1 VGSGGYSQRPMDAQ
15 PPPAHGDR
23 LGVVLHNDAAAPA
36 ALFDDWLRSRGTAAR
51 TVRAWEQGV
60 PDDASEFAWVAALG
74 SFHSVTQKEPA
85 WIGAEV
91 DFLRRAVDADVPVL
105 GLCFGAQ
112 ALSVA
117 LGGEISPAAPL
128 SLGWF
133 EVETEAPDL
142 VAAGPWFHF
151 NNECFSVPPGA
162 NAIARSPCGPG
173 AFAVGPHLGVQ
184 FHPEITPPIVD
195 DWIRGDAA
203 RLAELGIDP
212 DAIRAQASGQKDAAA
227 ERAFGLIDG
236 WRARASRAA
245 AAI

>member
-1 VGSGGYSQRPMDAQ
+1 MYAHPGSAQ
-15 PPPAHGDR
+15 AGR
-23 LGVVLHNDAAAPA
+23 LGLVLHNDAEAPP
-36 ALFDDWLRSRGTAAR
+36 ALLEDWLRTRGIAAR
-51 TVRAWEQGV
+51 TVRVWEQGV
-60 PDDASEFAWVAALG
+60 PGDASEFAWVAALG
-74 SFHSVTQKEPA
+74 SFHSVTQNEPA

-91 DFLRRAVDADVPVL
+91 DVLRRAVDADVPVL

-151 NNECFSVPPGA
+151 NNECFSVPAGTT
-162 NAIARSPCGPG
+162 AIARSPCGPG
-173 AFAVGPHLGVQ
+173 AFALGPHLGVQ

-195 DWIRGDAA
+195 ERIRGDGA
-203 RLAELGIDP
+203 RLEQLGVDP
-212 DAIRAQASGQKDAAA
+212 ETIRAQPNGQAVAATQ
-227 ERAFGLIDG
+227 RAFRLFDA
-236 WRARASRAA
+236 WRARALRTGAPA
-245 AAI
+245 